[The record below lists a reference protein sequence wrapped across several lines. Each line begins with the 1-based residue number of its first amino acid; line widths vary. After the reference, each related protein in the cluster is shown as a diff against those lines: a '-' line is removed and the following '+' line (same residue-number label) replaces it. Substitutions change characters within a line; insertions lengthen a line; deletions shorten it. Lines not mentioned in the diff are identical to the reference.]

1 MVDAS
6 AKPRV
11 NVTPG
16 AVGRRIHGAWSG
28 VSLETIEFGGAS
40 AFEYRLGAQ
49 EHGEHVLIACE
60 HGRRSDG
67 ETSVDGLAP
76 SARREIGGRLCV
88 VPASHAFAGRFVSL
102 VLPRSTYIFL
112 DPAGM
117 PPELGLDRLGIRP
130 RLFFEDAALW
140 STALK
145 LARLAEGT
153 GPDTRLYG
161 DALAT
166 VLGVEL
172 SRLERGAPLP
182 EEPARGGLA
191 PWQQRAVRDHVEDNL
206 AREISLNELAAL
218 ARLSATHF
226 SRAFKQSFGMPPH
239 RWQIERRIARAK
251 TLLALPE
258 GGDIT
263 AVALA
268 SGFAYPANFA
278 TAFRRLTGTTPR
290 DYRRQTASSSR

>member
-1 MVDAS
+1 MVEAS

-11 NVTPG
+11 TVTPG
-16 AVGRRIHGAWSG
+16 AVGRRIYGAWSG

-40 AFEYRLGAQ
+40 PFEYGIAVP
-49 EHGEHVLIACE
+49 EHVLIASE
-60 HGRRSDG
+60 RGRRSDG
-67 ETSVDGLAP
+67 ETTVEGLPP
-76 SARREIGGRLCV
+76 STRRDIGGRLCF
-88 VPASHAFAGRFVSL
+88 VPAGHAFAGRFVPR

-117 PPELGLDRLGIRP
+117 RPELGFDRLALAP

-145 LARLAEGT
+145 LIRLAERT
-153 GPDTRLYG
+153 GRDARLYG

-166 VLGVEL
+166 VLSVEL
-172 SRLERGAPLP
+172 SRLERGAPPP
-182 EEPARGGLA
+182 EEPLRGGLA
-191 PWQQRAVRDHVEDNL
+191 PWQQRAVREYIEEHL
-206 AREISLNELAAL
+206 AREISLDDLAAL

-239 RWQIERRIARAK
+239 RWQTERRIEQAK
-251 TLLALPE
+251 LLLALPE
-258 GGDIT
+258 GGDIR

-268 SGFAYPANFA
+268 SGFTYPANFA
-278 TAFRRLTGTTPR
+278 TAFRRLTGATPR
-290 DYRRQTASSSR
+290 DYRRQTVSSAR

>member
-1 MVDAS
+1 MVEAS

-11 NVTPG
+11 TVTPG
-16 AVGRRIHGAWSG
+16 AVGRRIYGAWSG

-40 AFEYRLGAQ
+40 PFEYGIAVP
-49 EHGEHVLIACE
+49 EHVLIASE
-60 HGRRSDG
+60 RGRRSDG
-67 ETSVDGLAP
+67 ETTVEGLPP
-76 SARREIGGRLCV
+76 STRRDIGGRLCF
-88 VPASHAFAGRFVSL
+88 VPAGHAFAGRFVPR

-117 PPELGLDRLGIRP
+117 RPELGFDRLALAP

-145 LARLAEGT
+145 LIRLAERT
-153 GPDTRLYG
+153 GPDARLYG

-166 VLGVEL
+166 VLSVEL
-172 SRLERGAPLP
+172 SRLERGAPPP
-182 EEPARGGLA
+182 EEPLRGGLA
-191 PWQQRAVRDHVEDNL
+191 PWQQRAVREYIEEHL
-206 AREISLNELAAL
+206 AREISLDDLAAL

-239 RWQIERRIARAK
+239 RWQTERRIEQAK
-251 TLLALPE
+251 LLLALPE
-258 GGDIT
+258 GGDIR

-268 SGFAYPANFA
+268 SGFTYPANFA
-278 TAFRRLTGTTPR
+278 TAFRRISGTTPR
-290 DYRRQTASSSR
+290 DYRRQTVSSDR

>member
-16 AVGRRIHGAWSG
+16 AVGRRIYGAWSG

-40 AFEYRLGAQ
+40 PFEYGIAVP
-49 EHGEHVLIACE
+49 EHVLIASE
-60 HGRRSDG
+60 RGRRSDG
-67 ETSVDGLAP
+67 ETTVEGLPP
-76 SARREIGGRLCV
+76 STRRDIGGRLCF
-88 VPASHAFAGRFVSL
+88 VPAGHAFAGRFVPR

-117 PPELGLDRLGIRP
+117 PPELGLDRLGLRP

-145 LARLAEGT
+145 LIRLAERT
-153 GPDTRLYG
+153 GPDARLYG

-166 VLGVEL
+166 VLSVEL
-172 SRLERGAPLP
+172 SRLERGAPPP
-182 EEPARGGLA
+182 EEPLRGGLA
-191 PWQQRAVRDHVEDNL
+191 PWQQRAVREYIEEHL
-206 AREISLNELAAL
+206 AREISLEDLAAL

-239 RWQIERRIARAK
+239 RWQTERRIEQAK
-251 TLLALPE
+251 LLLALPE
-258 GGDIT
+258 GGDIR

-290 DYRRQTASSSR
+290 DYRRQTVSSDR